1 MKKGNIL
8 IIDDNQS
15 ILTTLELLL
24 CGEFHQVLTL
34 KNPNLIMQNIQT
46 HQIDVVLLD
55 MNFDAGINTGNEGIY
70 WLNQITQNFPH
81 VSVIMI
87 TAFGDIDLAVKTV
100 KKGAFDFI
108 LKPWNNQKIISTI
121 HAALKM
127 SHSHQEN
134 QRLKNK
140 TDKLQDLLQ
149 TPSIEIIGNSPA
161 IKEVMAIASKVAAT
175 NANVFIAG
183 ENGTGKE
190 VFAQYIHQMST
201 RKEELLVTVDMGA
214 IATTLFESELF
225 GHTKGAFTG
234 ANEARIGKFQA
245 AHKGTLF
252 LDELGNITLDLQSKL
267 LSALQTRTIT
277 KLGSN
282 RSESFDVRLICATNM
297 NLTEMIQKGQFREDL
312 FYRVNTIQ
320 IELPPLR
327 RRGHDII
334 LLANHF
340 LKQYGKKYN
349 KPSLHLSTKV
359 QKELL
364 DYAWPGNIRELRHC
378 MEKATILTDSACI
391 DSLSLTNTAPST
403 SLELLDLDLHE
414 MERELI
420 SQHLQAAEGN
430 LSKVASKLGITR
442 QTLYNKLK
450 RHNL

>member
-34 KNPNLIMQNIQT
+34 KNPNLILQQIQE

-70 WLNQITQNFPH
+70 WLSQITQNHPH

-100 KKGAFDFI
+100 KNGAFDFI
-108 LKPWNNQKIISTI
+108 LKPWNNQKIITTI

-127 SHSHQEN
+127 SLSHQEN
-134 QRLKNK
+134 RKLKSK
-140 TDKLQDLLQ
+140 TDKLQNLLH
-149 TPSIEIIGNSPA
+149 TPDVEIIGTSPA
-161 IKEVMAIASKVAAT
+161 IKEVMAIAEKVAAT
-175 NANVFIAG
+175 HANVLITG

-190 VFAQYIHQMST
+190 VFAEYIHQMSH

-214 IATTLFESELF
+214 IAATLFESELF
-225 GHTKGAFTG
+225 GHSKGAFTG
-234 ANEARIGKFQA
+234 ANEERIGKFQA
-245 AHKGTLF
+245 ANKGTLF
-252 LDELGNITLDLQSKL
+252 LDELGNLPLDLQSKL
-267 LSALQTRTIT
+267 LSALQTRTVT

-282 RSESFDVRLICATNM
+282 RAESFDVRLVCATNM
-297 NLTEMIQKGQFREDL
+297 NIQEMIQNGQFREDL
-312 FYRVNTIQ
+312 YYRVNTIQ

-340 LKQYGKKYN
+340 LKQYGKRYN

-359 QKELL
+359 QKEMLE
-364 DYAWPGNIRELRHC
+364 YTWPGNIRELRHC

-391 DSLSLTNTAPST
+391 ESLNLTNAQASAP
-403 SLELLDLDLHE
+403 LELLDLDLHE
-414 MERELI
+414 MEKKLI

-430 LSKVASKLGITR
+430 LSRVASKLGITR

-450 RHNL
+450 KHNL